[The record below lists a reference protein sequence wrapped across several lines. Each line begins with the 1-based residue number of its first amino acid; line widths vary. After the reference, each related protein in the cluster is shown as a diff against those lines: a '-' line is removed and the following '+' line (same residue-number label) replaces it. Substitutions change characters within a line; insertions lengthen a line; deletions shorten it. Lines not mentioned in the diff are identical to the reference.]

1 MVGVSRLQ
9 FAAATRRMARVIRQ
23 LGWVAGTGFAA
34 TGLAVLLALWA
45 AVNHWQSESVKA
57 TEPALHLLHPPP
69 VSGTASGNSSKQDPT
84 LALPSPDQYVDD
96 IAKFLRIAAGAGIA
110 VGSVTYSQESDAA
123 IGVEYKQLEFRTT
136 EDYSRF
142 KKFLALLL
150 DAFPHGTVKD
160 LAIDHPAAASP
171 PQYKLRFVLA
181 YRSGTKIEP
190 KQSKVRVGEEEL
202 VPTRLFP
209 EVLRDPVAPIN
220 LLAAQELAEPPKPPA
235 DEKPRIRRTQ
245 PRKATPPVAVAPPP
259 APAVEQI
266 AAPVTPKKA
275 PPLPFVVTG
284 QLQGSAIAG
293 GKQVVFLAQGAEIYA
308 VRVGDSLGADYRVEA
323 IADGHIEFTYLPLGQ
338 KQRLTL
344 GK

>member
-9 FAAATRRMARVIRQ
+9 FASPTRMARVIRQ
-23 LGWVAGTGFAA
+23 LGWVASIGFASA
-34 TGLAVLLALWA
+34 GLAAILALWA
-45 AVNHWQSESVKA
+45 AVNHWQTASVNEIKP
-57 TEPALHLLHPPP
+57 TLNLLHPPL
-69 VSGTASGNSSKQDPT
+69 VSGQASGSTSKQNPT

-190 KQSKVRVGEEEL
+190 KQSKIRVGEEEF

-220 LLAAQELAEPPKPPA
+220 LLAALELAEPPKPLVV
-235 DEKPRIRRTQ
+235 EKPRIRRTQ
-245 PRKATPPVAVAPPP
+245 ASRATPPVAVAPPP
-259 APAVEQI
+259 APAVEQG
-266 AAPVTPKKA
+266 AAPVTPKA

-293 GKQVVFLAQGAEIYA
+293 GKQVVFLTQGAEVYA
-308 VRVGDSLGADYRVEA
+308 VRVGDALGADYRVEA
-323 IADGHIEFTYLPLGQ
+323 IAAGHIEFTYLPLGQ
-338 KQRLTL
+338 KQRLSL
-344 GK
+344 EK